1 MLKVLVK
8 KQLTEIFR
16 SYFYNPKTNKARS
29 KAAIAGYIILFVVLM
44 VGIVGG
50 MFTALSL
57 GLCGPLHTADLDWL
71 YFALMG
77 LLATLLGAFGSVFN
91 TYSGLYL
98 AKDNDLLLSMPIP
111 VGTLMAA
118 RLLSVYLMGLMYS
131 AVVIVPAVIVYWVVT
146 PVTVGAVC
154 GGVLLVLLLS
164 LFVLTLSCALGWLVA
179 KISLKL
185 KNKSFITVIVS
196 LAFIGG
202 YYLFYFKAQT
212 VIENLLA
219 NAAVYGARIK
229 GAAYPLYLLG
239 RVGTGDGAAML
250 AVTAVMLGLF
260 AALWLLLRRSFLK
273 IATDAGRTERR
284 KYREQAAVKRS
295 ASAAL
300 LVKELER
307 FTSSPNYML
316 NCGMGILLMPIAAVV
331 LLWKRAALLPALNS
345 VFGGDAADMLPVM
358 MAAAVCLLAAMND
371 MAAPSISL
379 EGKSLWLPQ
388 SLPVTPW
395 QVLRAKLAMH
405 LLLTAVPAAVCLLCV
420 AAAFPMTAVGAV
432 LMAAVTLL
440 FVAFSAM
447 LGLFL
452 GLKMPNL
459 TWTSE
464 ITPIKQS
471 ACVAIALFGGWGY
484 ALLLVFGYLLAGWHL
499 GGTGYLACFALAT
512 LLACAVLYLWLKKK
526 GTAVFAAL

>member
-57 GLCGPLHTADLDWL
+57 GLCAPLHAAGLGWL

-146 PVTVGAVC
+146 PVTAGAVC

-164 LFVLTLSCALGWLVA
+164 VLVLTLSCALGWVVA

-202 YYLFYFKAQT
+202 YYFFYFKAQT
-212 VIENLLA
+212 VIEDLLA

-229 GAAYPLYLLG
+229 DAAYSLYLLG
-239 RVGTGDGAAML
+239 SVGTGDGVAML
-250 AVTAVMLGLF
+250 VVSAVILGLF
-260 AALWLLLRRSFLK
+260 AALWLLLRHSFLK
-273 IATDAGRTERR
+273 LATATGRTERR
-284 KYREQAAVKRS
+284 QYREQAAVKRS

-300 LVKELER
+300 LAKELGR

-316 NCGMGILLMPIAAVV
+316 NCGMGTLLIPIAAVA
-331 LLWKRAALLPALNS
+331 LLWKRTALLTVLND
-345 VFGGDAADMLPVM
+345 VFGGDAGDMLPVLL
-358 MAAAVCLLAAMND
+358 AAAVCLLAAMND
-371 MAAPSISL
+371 MAAPSVSL

-395 QVLRAKLAMH
+395 QVLRAKLSMH
-405 LLLTAVPAAVCLLCV
+405 LLLTLVPVAVCLLCIM
-420 AAAFPMTAVGAV
+420 AAFPMAAGEAA

-440 FVAFSAM
+440 AVVLLALF
-447 LGLFL
+447 GLFL
-452 GLKMPNL
+452 GLRMPNL

-471 ACVAIALFGGWGY
+471 ACVAITLFSGWGY
-484 ALLLVFGYLLAGWHL
+484 ALLLLFGYLLAGWRL
-499 GGTGYLACFALAT
+499 GAVGYLACFALAT

-526 GTAVFAAL
+526 GGAVFAAL

>member
-1 MLKVLVK
+1 MLNVLVK

-29 KAAIAGYIILFVVLM
+29 KGAIAGYIILFVVVMAGVL
-44 VGIVGG
+44 GG
-50 MFTALSL
+50 MFTMLSL
-57 GLCGPLHTADLDWL
+57 GLCEPLHTAGLDWL

-146 PVTVGAVC
+146 PVTVGTVC
-154 GGVLLVLLLS
+154 GGVLMALLLS
-164 LFVLTLSCALGWLVA
+164 IFVLTLSCALGWLVA

-202 YYLFYFKAQT
+202 YYFFYFKAQT
-212 VIENLLA
+212 VIEDLLA

-239 RVGTGDGAAML
+239 RVGAGDGAAML
-250 AVTAVMLGLF
+250 AVSAAILGLF

-273 IATDAGRTERR
+273 LATATGRTERR
-284 KYREQAAVKRS
+284 KYRERAAVRRS
-295 ASAAL
+295 VSAAL
-300 LVKELER
+300 LDKELGR

-316 NCGMGILLMPIAAVV
+316 NCGMGTLLMPVAAVA
-331 LLWKRAALLPALNS
+331 LLWKRTALLTALND
-345 VFGGDAADMLPVM
+345 VFGGDAGDMLPVL

-371 MAAPSISL
+371 MAAPSVSL

-395 QVLRAKLAMH
+395 QVLRAKLSMH
-405 LLLTAVPAAVCLLCV
+405 LLLTAVPAALCLLCIM
-420 AAAFPMTAVGAV
+420 AAFPMAAGTAV

-440 FVAFSAM
+440 AVVLLALF
-447 LGLFL
+447 GLFL

-471 ACVAIALFGGWGY
+471 ACVVITLFSGWGY
-484 ALLLVFGYLLAGWHL
+484 ALVLLFGYLLAGWHL
-499 GGTGYLACFALAT
+499 GAVGYLSCFALAT
-512 LLACAVLYLWLKKK
+512 LLACAALYLWLKKK
-526 GTAVFAAL
+526 GSTVFAAL

>member
-1 MLKVLVK
+1 MLNVLVK

-29 KAAIAGYIILFVVLM
+29 KGAIAGYIILFVVVMAGVL
-44 VGIVGG
+44 GG
-50 MFTALSL
+50 MFTMLSL
-57 GLCGPLHTADLDWL
+57 GLCEPLHTAGLDWL

-146 PVTVGAVC
+146 PVTVGTVC
-154 GGVLLVLLLS
+154 GGVLMALLLS
-164 LFVLTLSCALGWLVA
+164 IFVLTLSCALGWLVA

-202 YYLFYFKAQT
+202 YYFFYFKAQT
-212 VIENLLA
+212 VIEDLLA

-239 RVGTGDGAAML
+239 RVGAGDGAAML
-250 AVTAVMLGLF
+250 AVSAAILGLF

-273 IATDAGRTERR
+273 LATATGRTERR
-284 KYREQAAVKRS
+284 KYRERAAVRRS
-295 ASAAL
+295 VSAAL
-300 LVKELER
+300 LDKELGR

-316 NCGMGILLMPIAAVV
+316 NCGMGTLLMPVAAVA
-331 LLWKRAALLPALNS
+331 LLWKRTALLTALND
-345 VFGGDAADMLPVM
+345 VFGGDAGDMLPV
-358 MAAAVCLLAAMND
+358 
-371 MAAPSISL
+371 
-379 EGKSLWLPQ
+379 
-388 SLPVTPW
+388 
-395 QVLRAKLAMH
+395 
-405 LLLTAVPAAVCLLCV
+405 
-420 AAAFPMTAVGAV
+420 
-432 LMAAVTLL
+432 LM
-440 FVAFSAM
+440 
-447 LGLFL
+447 
-452 GLKMPNL
+452 
-459 TWTSE
+459 E
-464 ITPIKQS
+464 
-471 ACVAIALFGGWGY
+471 
-484 ALLLVFGYLLAGWHL
+484 
-499 GGTGYLACFALAT
+499 
-512 LLACAVLYLWLKKK
+512 
-526 GTAVFAAL
+526 